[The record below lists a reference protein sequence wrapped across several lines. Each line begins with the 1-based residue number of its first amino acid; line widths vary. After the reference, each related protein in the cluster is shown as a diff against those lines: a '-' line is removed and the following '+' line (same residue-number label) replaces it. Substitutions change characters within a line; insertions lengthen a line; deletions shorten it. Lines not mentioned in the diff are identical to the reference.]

1 MSANDKGS
9 IFSPCVLRLCVRGSR
24 ISSKK
29 LKSFS
34 SILAYLMLLRKVPQT
49 NQRGTPTRSCWD
61 LYKGETTVRL
71 CPSKLFQALMA
82 GWLYISIHI
91 LHFQPGHIAK
101 HGTILQLWLYLLKH
115 TKNPDPKFHMIHH
128 CESWILDHRLVA
140 YIWFRFG
147 QFVLY
152 IIVHLIRDS
161 SQNVLSK
168 IGC

>member
-9 IFSPCVLRLCVRGSR
+9 IFFLHVFFQIMCKRQPNQQQETEKFQQHFGLPDAIKKSPPNEPTGHTKKELLRL
-24 ISSKK
+24 
-29 LKSFS
+29 
-34 SILAYLMLLRKVPQT
+34 
-49 NQRGTPTRSCWD
+49 
-61 LYKGETTVRL
+61 KGETTVRL
-71 CPSKLFQALMA
+71 CPSKFFQALMA

-101 HGTILQLWLYLLKH
+101 HGTILQLYLLKD

-128 CESWILDHRLVA
+128 CESRILDHRLVA